1 VVAGNPARVK
11 RFIEARRV
19 NMTEVKGVP
28 FVDLVTPHAEL
39 EEGAFGVARAVCGRC
54 IRGGPIV
61 EEV

>member
-1 VVAGNPARVK
+1 
-11 RFIEARRV
+11 
-19 NMTEVKGVP
+19 MTEVKGVP